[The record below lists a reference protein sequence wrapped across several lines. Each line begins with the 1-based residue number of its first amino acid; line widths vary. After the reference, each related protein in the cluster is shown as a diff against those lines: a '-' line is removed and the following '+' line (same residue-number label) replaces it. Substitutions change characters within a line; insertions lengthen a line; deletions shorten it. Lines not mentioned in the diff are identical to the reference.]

1 LSEFLQNL
9 SSKHLAALDQV
20 ISYLHRTK
28 SYAVQ
33 YASET
38 NNQQVFLCASD
49 AAFANDRA
57 TRRSTGG
64 YLFQLFGGPI
74 DWHSTKQKTVT
85 TSSTEAE
92 LLALIYAIKE
102 TIYWR
107 RFFQNIRFDP
117 GHDLT
122 ISCDNQQTTRLM
134 TKDAPKLT
142 TKLRHIDIHL
152 SL

>member
-1 LSEFLQNL
+1 
-9 SSKHLAALDQV
+9 V
-20 ISYLHRTK
+20 
-28 SYAVQ
+28 
-33 YASET
+33 
-38 NNQQVFLCASD
+38 QVFLCASD
-49 AAFANDRA
+49 AAFADDRA

-85 TSSTEAE
+85 ISSTEAE
-92 LLALIYAIKE
+92 LLVLTYATKE
-102 TIYWR
+102 TIWGQ

-122 ISCDNQQTTRLM
+122 ISYDNKQTIQLI

-142 TKLRHIDIHL
+142 TKLCHIDIHQH
-152 SL
+152 